1 MKYISRPKNINK
13 IAVLDRCVQ
22 KYWREGINKVS
33 FNNIVKYS
41 GVSKSTIYRLF
52 EDEDGLQFNSMKHYY
67 KTYIKKWHV
76 IIETQ
81 ENIYMF
87 INDFLTQ
94 IANGTL
100 KPCLY
105 NKSIMEKNGLGIKG
119 IKLLNTIEKKFTN
132 SWYIAISKS
141 SNMKVNDSK
150 DLAIFIASQVSL
162 ITTLKVNQV
171 SEKELLAIISVIRK
185 HVLTVSKNAKT
196 LH

>member
-1 MKYISRPKNINK
+1 MKNIGRPQSIDK
-13 IAVLDRCVQ
+13 IAVLDKCVEN
-22 KYWREGINKVS
+22 YWAVGLNKVS

-52 EDEDGLQFNSMKHYY
+52 EDEDGLQFNSINHYY

-87 INDFLTQ
+87 IDDFLTQ

-105 NKSIMEKNGLGIKG
+105 NKSIMEKNGLGKKS
-119 IKLLNTIEKKFTN
+119 IKLLNTIEKKFVN
-132 SWYIAISKS
+132 SWFIGIGKS
-141 SNMKVNDSK
+141 SNMKVNDCK
-150 DLAIFIASQVSL
+150 DLATFIASQVSL